1 MKQIEKSHVIII
13 QEQLSHQRK
22 DFDKLFMSPPSVTH
36 ERTRSLS
43 QHGSYPRAAENQM
56 PGKPSWE
63 QKITRPPVPHCD
75 MFQASTCSRL
85 FKKLS

>member
-1 MKQIEKSHVIII
+1 MKQNRKKPCDNNSRATF
-13 QEQLSHQRK
+13 SPKK